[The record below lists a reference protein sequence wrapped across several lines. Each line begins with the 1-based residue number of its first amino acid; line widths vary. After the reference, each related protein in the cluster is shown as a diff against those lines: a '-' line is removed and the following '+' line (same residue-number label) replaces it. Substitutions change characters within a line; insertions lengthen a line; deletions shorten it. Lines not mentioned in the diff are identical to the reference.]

1 MQGFLEG
8 QGQAPQ
14 GLRIIARV
22 WKWQQ
27 PLAEEE
33 MTNIRH
39 IASMKKTFDQYLGH
53 FIWSRDSC

>member
-33 MTNIRH
+33 MTNIRL
-39 IASMKKTFDQYLGH
+39 IASMEKTSDQYIGH
-53 FIWSRDSC
+53 FISSCDSR

>member
-14 GLRIIARV
+14 GLRTIARV

-33 MTNIRH
+33 ITKFRL
-39 IASMKKTFDQYLGH
+39 IASTEKTSDQYIGH
-53 FIWSRDSC
+53 FISSCDSR